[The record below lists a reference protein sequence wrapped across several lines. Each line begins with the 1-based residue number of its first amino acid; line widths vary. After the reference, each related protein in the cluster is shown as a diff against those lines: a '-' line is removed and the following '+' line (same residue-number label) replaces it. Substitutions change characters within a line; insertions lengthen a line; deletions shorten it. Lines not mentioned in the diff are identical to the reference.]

1 MAFRKSRY
9 LIEHERRVAHLP
21 LINVDEGTD
30 FLFGLGALD
39 EFQFARRLN
48 AADPV
53 TQILI
58 GHVQS
63 PPLRRRRLRDQL
75 HANVAATSR
84 PIFDD
89 KGLSPFL
96 IELLRN
102 NSPDRVDRT
111 TRLKWGYDPNRSRW

>member
-9 LIEHERRVAHLP
+9 LIEHERRVAHFP
-21 LINVDEGTD
+21 LINVDEGAD

-63 PPLRRRRLRDQL
+63 PLLRRPAMASLRYCFSGY
-75 HANVAATSR
+75 A
-84 PIFDD
+84 
-89 KGLSPFL
+89 
-96 IELLRN
+96 ELA
-102 NSPDRVDRT
+102 
-111 TRLKWGYDPNRSRW
+111 